1 MFTLAIAVGFP
12 VFPEYHNGGTLWRVT
27 RNRWLW
33 WRCYSNPASGGLMWS
48 RQRGRKAGSRHHRT
62 PQNHE
67 TASERRQKRHF
78 SRAAHAT
85 TNRYPEDMHTE
96 LRVTLPG
103 PQGSADARRA
113 LAVLDRLL
121 NLLGYIE
128 DSVLDKPALRAD
140 ERSSWGF
147 SSIQLG
153 SLTAPLSPSI
163 PRRGATKETLGQ
175 VAGAVVKGFAE
186 TEQHHIVPEGWSIR
200 AANTGVDLA
209 NLLAAVTGRMDVELL
224 RHGQVVRAVSV
235 TQRTARNLARA
246 LSVQRR
252 SLGSVIGRLDSISV
266 HKRRLAG
273 VWDSITGLRVEVT
286 FTDNQVQEIKNALGK
301 RVEIFGLITRDF

>member
-1 MFTLAIAVGFP
+1 MRTELFGMRCHRWLRPHQLLDVHAGNSRWLPCVSSISQ
-12 VFPEYHNGGTLWRVT
+12 LWRVT

-147 SSIQLG
+147 
-153 SLTAPLSPSI
+153 
-163 PRRGATKETLGQ
+163 
-175 VAGAVVKGFAE
+175 
-186 TEQHHIVPEGWSIR
+186 
-200 AANTGVDLA
+200 
-209 NLLAAVTGRMDVELL
+209 
-224 RHGQVVRAVSV
+224 
-235 TQRTARNLARA
+235 
-246 LSVQRR
+246 
-252 SLGSVIGRLDSISV
+252 
-266 HKRRLAG
+266 
-273 VWDSITGLRVEVT
+273 
-286 FTDNQVQEIKNALGK
+286 
-301 RVEIFGLITRDF
+301 